1 MKKIFLLSLLLMTFV
16 VVSWAV
22 PRPMESI
29 TNYNVMLLHGAYG
42 HKNDD
47 GELQGF
53 EENSNLPQAYDAMNY
68 LGNANI
74 GRYVEKV
81 NEKKP
86 RLNQWL
92 RTRIFEEP
100 VYDSAYEAVHNSCVY
115 HWRAFS
121 LPPNSSIEN
130 AIELGNRTWNADGKF
145 GGRRALV
152 EEAQEVK
159 TWKVPDSLGQMVE
172 GQKALQIIRQN
183 PDLYR
188 QLASRYILIGHSM
201 GGVVA
206 REYTQNSDYY
216 HQDVDKIIT
225 LDSPHEGTGALE
237 MQLNLVKHGFNIS
250 ESVASTAVAWGLFAL
265 NTKYSFMS
273 KMVGLGAAIWA
284 TVHGLSNSIAP
295 FVIEKSLQDYT
306 DDDPLVKYVNPSDK
320 PKKGNISYL
329 REIAASENQPMFRL
343 MGGEKS
349 ITYSDPYKYVTTP
362 LGFLIPEGM
371 IHAVVNFISELDQS
385 DDFTSL
391 EAFTLASK
399 AATMG
404 FAASAAVHEQGTS
417 IVPKAS
423 SWADSTIS
431 LNGDKAD
438 VKRYRFDAAPIDDE
452 EGWRWVSTIT
462 SSAVFLCLAV
472 DVSLSWFE
480 GARMAANIALGVGS
494 VAAVTNIAVSLT
506 SEDLFTE
513 IEKSHNLPIDSVYAS
528 QNTWHT
534 DYSNTISPLAGSSV
548 NDTTIN
554 PLIME
559 DFLYERPFVNL
570 ALSDLHTLDSLQK
583 NSDESDDFRGLV
595 TLLKN
600 ASSAK
605 KASVRDSV
613 LNAASSLKTYRQQI
627 EEMLSDSCMNIN
639 SCLDSRL
646 SSFVSARV
654 ASLNRNCYYIGSRD
668 SVNCA
673 TGLFAKQDSLNS
685 TLWKQSASAL
695 TPLKFHSESDWS
707 KVGVKVDRWEKVPGL
722 KPDGTPDDTIVPI
735 RHVERY
741 EVPAIVVEDFIE
753 KYSFVVDDLMPHRLR
768 QIRMNFN
775 FQEEIAWEC
784 DISKPDTSST
794 ACTVYKRSG
803 GGTWIN
809 PIVIVDSVETDS
821 GKIERKITIDKV
833 PHPVKKNGQFD
844 FVATDF
850 YPNLLAIQKDNQ
862 NTVTISTVN
871 KIGLSNTQRFYYLF
885 KATDNMLQPSWPKRD
900 VVVNKIKGF
909 KAYASAIGCQGFT
922 VAGADDIILP
932 QFVLDSASPYTR
944 QGMDMSVDW
953 KIDMSRIGQADVDS
967 TGKVYDKSSAYFT
980 SKQRNSDP
988 QQGNY
993 LWKFFV
999 DINNIASPDDK
1010 DSSNTYEVPF
1020 RVDRTAPVFTLR
1032 AENDFVNPSNDPF
1045 VARFTWG
1052 DSATT
1057 PDIRAMRL
1065 TLEQMDANSAGHPFT
1080 QVAEFPAM
1088 SDVASPDFA
1097 IQWNDTTRRII
1108 EKKGDGF
1115 YRIKAYAVDYAVPDS
1130 AVFNKMDSLVTAI
1143 MMHPNRVKPSL
1154 WPTAAD
1160 SVNSTTVYD
1169 TFFVDTK
1176 APVMSDETLKGFSTG
1191 SSEYSKLS
1199 HPVRKSGYAYATED
1213 SLLEISYKVTEPLNG
1228 RDSVPVTIAWQFIHA
1243 EDTSKADRAG
1253 DSLWIKN
1260 GDAAH
1265 GSWTEK
1271 AGLRLSDGDY
1281 KIRAVVR
1288 DQARNEAFYNLS
1300 KNLRVDKTAPN
1311 IESLVS
1317 TQLVYPDSV
1326 KNYSAKIVVNE
1337 NSDIAL
1343 NRTGMHCHYHVG
1355 GCGKETSWKRITDKV
1370 LKNDSVTFKLDSLD
1384 GRRGKCYLEVACI
1397 DAAGNVSVK
1406 TDLFYIGERTPVIS
1420 SPRDSVDYNQLVA
1433 ISGIA
1438 PPVKLADS
1446 LNTIYRLR
1454 YASVD
1459 SRNSNGPLV
1468 WETSNIIV
1476 VSALRDSSHR
1486 NISKTSQSNDAVL
1499 GYLDRKVGKDSLLE
1513 GTFIIELGVCAGVN
1527 CIGGPDSLWKADTSY
1542 VFLGDGRDE
1551 FFGDSLNWHF
1561 VKNRDTLHVGTDSL
1575 EISLYRSGM
1584 FNSSYFLRV
1593 YAEDAKHVGMF
1604 DESVSKAWRNP
1615 YYGAPKDTVSDSSAV
1630 WFYELDGKYHLQWN
1644 GLGANDSLVVSYD
1657 SAGFGKICE
1666 SVDKGSYA
1674 KCTVRPVGLDLVSL
1688 SPFVGSYFE
1697 DFPELSPLST
1707 VNHEMLVTGKSG
1719 HIVMTA
1725 TEAFRLSR
1733 ANVYADTTLPKMHV
1747 YFGENDSDGFYWIA
1761 EGRVSSDTLNPLMMG
1776 WTVNPRA
1783 YGLTFVWNG
1792 APETGMY
1799 PATGKMKIYAEAT
1812 ENISSSPHVFLD
1824 SAEVVI
1830 QLPNVKIA
1838 LPQNL
1843 PDFILSK
1850 KDSALVCESAT
1861 TPKDSCE
1868 RTVLKLNAMIAKYG
1882 IKYRDAHVGIYVMNG
1897 STEVAEIQDPAT
1909 VIRANA
1915 NDSAYQVRWNGK
1927 GKQNMAQFTEGD
1939 YTLLVI
1945 ASPVDGSKADTAQ
1958 ASFHVKYAETM
1969 RDISPTDPKNL
1980 KDSVPAIFISEAKP
1994 DSANAGMYRYEPIAD
2009 YLVKA
2014 NASGW
2019 MFPDSSLVNGVP
2031 LVGEISGTQQ
2041 IYKYEPRHFSLALK
2055 RHRKEL
2061 PLVMVRYLNYR
2072 SLYVDCGKW
2081 YPVTRCEP
2089 YGRNQHGRIFV
2100 DTLYFSS
2107 EKRSIT
2113 MNEFKKANDTIDYY
2127 GFDHQ
2132 HFNDYFDIT
2141 VFTLSG
2147 WKNFLNEHPA
2157 YNKVPLDDISY
2168 DSVKQS
2174 PLQVWTL
2181 DKISNGRKIDF
2192 PSPYESFGHDCGPE
2206 YSFDEADVGCES
2218 DSTLDSVCVEGDA
2231 KYDMN
2236 ANLFR
2241 INVNPGD
2248 NGKYYS
2254 GYGEIN
2260 PTADFYDYTTI
2271 EFSVTYTIPNSYW
2284 DAPFG
2289 MDNLVNR
2296 TVRFDHTNTTI
2307 FGDGESGYWKALQEN
2322 SNAIIKLDVATGSYY
2337 DGNKWKY
2344 DRTYGLLTPF
2354 EVQYLPMY
2362 PASLLDGGLNTFL
2375 FADEDSLHMQSAR
2388 FDMQFFAPK
2397 DEHDYFKALA
2407 VNTSIDSSGCDTMLT
2422 NVGFMRSTSNGRKC
2436 VVSATSND
2444 SVVKQ
2449 TPFYS
2454 KGQFVEFY
2462 VGRNMAISRAK
2473 IDTSRNVDTI
2483 AYPATLNW
2491 RTQVTDSCLASGQ
2504 KWDFASNGS
2513 SACYKYYDLASR
2525 IHYYYGDFTDTVWT
2539 SNFVRDDGFI
2549 KNMVN
2554 TPAIATGKT
2563 LEQRFKDSLD
2573 ASKFGQK
2580 SIEISVVPS
2589 SRDYDKA
2596 NRRFFVKVD
2605 TVTKMLGNLASD
2617 HVVASVD
2624 SLRVNSAKVSVR
2636 DSELTLSTRK
2646 DTLYFRADSI
2656 AYDIVY
2662 RKSEDTDTTIKVPV
2676 RPNKAK
2682 LPMNNIL
2689 AADSH
2694 YINYNQWAKNVVL
2707 NSAILLQLDSSAHT
2721 HLKVSGEYPDSAD
2734 RYVEFRPA
2742 DSIKVKR
2749 PKELVEIR
2757 AYLKNGINYQ
2767 LAYLNGNAFYAVPNS
2782 MLEPRWKDS
2791 IKVDTRGW
2799 YRLGWFDVNKLQGN
2813 TQFML
2818 LWGDKDKTSYNFAK
2832 FDMIV
2837 GRPVDASD
2845 YKTVKSLFEEVSV
2858 TFPKNSV
2865 DTVKD
2870 VTVRTIDAKDY
2881 SFDVFNNLALK
2892 GPIVEVLPSMTFTD
2906 TAALPRIQ
2914 MKISREEMVAMRA
2927 TPQTVRLYKVD
2938 FTGKRFVPLQN
2949 ALYGFLNA
2957 DGSAVM
2963 DGTDTLKC
2971 DESNKMTKT
2980 DCAGNDSTWAYLL
2993 ISAETRTF
3001 SVFTAMASG
3010 IAETPSFS
3018 VTVLPEIAS
3027 TTNRTVR
3034 VDGISRFRL
3043 YVDDDSLWANRGD
3056 ATPPVELAF
3065 TADSNGFAQV
3075 TLPSRGKA
3083 IDTSYVFVVALGEP
3097 DIDGN
3102 MEELPAA
3109 PAVAR
3114 ALTVNTLFAC
3124 SVPSDSL
3131 WLGLDNGFVAYGA
3144 SCTHPGYG
3152 LVTLYRNGRVAAEVR
3167 GEIPDT
3173 IIYDGSKTSGEPRI
3187 GKIAKGIYESRY
3199 VGVSILGMDL
3209 QMAGP
3214 RVYTDSAR
3222 PVIRNF
3228 SVDDSSEVLDRI
3240 FTATADVYD
3249 SESGV
3254 ARVVVTPVFGG
3265 DTLRVMNV
3273 VPDSA
3278 GHVSASIRISRKQLA
3293 ECTGCYLSME
3303 MRVEDYGHNHVEQKY
3318 VSDEKLY
3325 PYPTELALWYPA
3337 REGGGNYA
3345 HEFLGTGHDL
3355 ELTNMK
3361 NAWLSDAGLYFGR
3374 AADFASGN
3382 GVVYFGSSTSYSF
3395 EARIKRG
3402 SGYSAWRRV
3411 LGFTGINGLNIELMQ
3426 RGGVLKLVEGS
3437 RSWDSERLPIG
3448 EKSWAHIVVTVDS
3461 THVKFYVDGIL
3472 KKPRDA
3478 GISQERELDGRF
3490 SMGKAGG
3497 ESSYLGNIADI
3508 RMYSRALSAAEVEE
3522 LSKPVTDA
3530 GEVSDIIVVAVKD
3543 MDAVSGFSN
3552 EFSCSV
3558 AGNKYLVSGDSAT
3571 LTMSVIVENAADY
3584 NVVLYTRSATVG
3596 DKPVLVGESNLLA
3609 GTAAVSNTWRAVT
3622 VSGVSVHLAA
3632 GTHTLT
3638 LKVPA
3643 GIQIGGIA
3651 LTTANIPASMIA
3663 WGVSSSDKVAGI
3675 ASEDT
3680 VRKVKSY
3687 LRYEGYPETSTLRPR
3702 IRLRNI
3708 SNEPVNGFSV
3718 RYYFRGEDAATAGVE
3733 RYWPNNVATFPAVHS
3748 ESANTGYVEWKFSE
3762 TIPVVG
3768 TIFNGD
3774 GPHFGL
3780 YNPRNVPWDA
3790 FDDPSFVD
3798 PNSGLVANTDGFY
3811 EDAGVIVL
3819 DSENN
3824 LIGGS
3829 CAEMEDPV
3837 SLETKAHVLAADV
3850 RGNNQASEIH
3860 FKVENTGN
3868 VALKNFDVRYY
3879 FFVEEGL
3886 APDYEMNDKSECS
3899 SASMESLGSGRWQVT
3914 VHCDKSLA
3922 AGKIWQN
3929 PVKVSLHLS
3938 GWTKLWN
3945 ALDDPSH
3952 DSLVATMRVARGI
3965 CLFDSTGYM
3974 VYGDAPVWSLPAP
3987 DEMAPDSVYNVDFG
4001 YQAPETIPITRTPE
4015 GLVLTI
4021 DKWMNVELGLVT
4033 ALGKPVKSI
4042 FNGSLAPGEQFIRVN
4057 WTGVDMNRTYLMLKV
4072 YGVIKSTKKLSLL

>member
-1 MKKIFLLSLLLMTFV
+1 M
-16 VVSWAV
+16 W
-22 PRPMESI
+22 
-29 TNYNVMLLHGAYG
+29 H
-42 HKNDD
+42 
-47 GELQGF
+47 
-53 EENSNLPQAYDAMNY
+53 LP
-68 LGNANI
+68 GT
-74 GRYVEKV
+74 
-81 NEKKP
+81 P
-86 RLNQWL
+86 
-92 RTRIFEEP
+92 
-100 VYDSAYEAVHNSCVY
+100 
-115 HWRAFS
+115 FS
-121 LPPNSSIEN
+121 
-130 AIELGNRTWNADGKF
+130 K
-145 GGRRALV
+145 RRAMI

-159 TWKVPDSLGQMVE
+159 AAVYDSIEKKYIYGQV
-172 GQKALQIIRQN
+172 ALDSMRKN

-201 GGVVA
+201 GGVVS
-206 REYTQNSDYY
+206 REWIQNSNYY
-216 HQDVDKIIT
+216 HGEVDKVIT
-225 LDSPHEGTGALE
+225 LDSPHEGTGALN
-237 MQLNLVKHGFNIS
+237 MQLDLANIEWS
-250 ESVASTAVAWGLFAL
+250 IGELATTSLAS
-265 NTKYSFMS
+265 
-273 KMVGLGAAIWA
+273 VGLLYAALYGPVSK
-284 TVHGLSNSIAP
+284 TVAISSVLWSMLGGFVNVVAP
-295 FVIEKSLQDYT
+295 AVILGNLQNYEKT
-306 DDDPLVKYVNPSDK
+306 DPLVEYVDPR
-320 PKKGNISYL
+320 KKGKGHIDYL
-329 REIAASENQPMFRL
+329 KGIEAHDSLPMFRL
-343 MGGEKS
+343 LGGDSS
-349 ITYSDPYKYVTTP
+349 ITFTDPYSDVTDIIGMFFVP
-362 LGFLIPEGM
+362 EMFVMGFSNLFSQLFADENEGFLNSFAM
-371 IHAVVNFISELDQS
+371 
-385 DDFTSL
+385 
-391 EAFTLASK
+391 ASK
-399 AATMG
+399 AGTLG
-404 FAASAAVHEQGTS
+404 ILSHVSARDQGTNLVS
-417 IVPKAS
+417 KS
-423 SWADSTIS
+423 SGWATGTKS
-431 LNGDKAD
+431 LNNPMVD
-438 VKRYRFDAAPIDDE
+438 VKRFRFNAAPESDDT
-452 EGWRWVSTIT
+452 GWRLFATTTEIVVLSCVAI
-462 SSAVFLCLAV
+462 
-472 DVSLSWFE
+472 DVALSWFP
-480 GARMAANIALGVGS
+480 AAAKAAN
-494 VAAVTNIAVSLT
+494 VAATFGSSVILFNMATSLLGENLIKEVS
-506 SEDLFTE
+506 D
-513 IEKSHNLPIDSVYAS
+513 SHNLPIWAS
-528 QNTWHT
+528 TLDELYVGNNSFTPIK
-534 DYSNTISPLAGSSV
+534 SGSSSY
-548 NDTTIN
+548 T
-554 PLIME
+554 PYLME
-559 DFLYERPFVNL
+559 DFLYEKPFVNL
-570 ALSDLHTLDSLQK
+570 ALNDLHTLYTLSKMDSA
-583 NSDESDDFRGLV
+583 DREES
-595 TLLKN
+595 T
-600 ASSAK
+600 
-605 KASVRDSV
+605 
-613 LNAASSLKTYRQQI
+613 
-627 EEMLSDSCMNIN
+627 
-639 SCLDSRL
+639 
-646 SSFVSARV
+646 
-654 ASLNRNCYYIGSRD
+654 LNRNCYYIGSRD

-685 TLWKQSASAL
+685 TLWMQGVSAL

-707 KVGVKVDRWEKVPGL
+707 KVGVKVDRWERVPGL
-722 KPDGTPDDTIVPI
+722 RPDGTPDDTIVPI

-784 DISKPDTSST
+784 DIKKDPQADD
-794 ACTVYKRSG
+794 ACNVYKRTG
-803 GGTWIN
+803 GGPW
-809 PIVIVDSVETDS
+809 DSVVVVDTVVQN
-821 GKIERKITIDKV
+821 GKKV
-833 PHPVKKNGQFD
+833 TKQRTLKTVKHPVLKNGQFD
-844 FVATDF
+844 FIPDD
-850 YPNLLAIQKDNQ
+850 YGYYNKLALQKDNQ

-909 KAYASAIGCQGFT
+909 KAYASAIGYQGFT

-1020 RVDRTAPVFTLR
+1020 RVDRTAPVFALR
-1032 AENDFVNPSNDPF
+1032 AENDFVNPNNDPF

-1052 DSATT
+1052 DTAAT

-1065 TLEQMDANSAGHPFT
+1065 TLEQMDANSAGRPFT

-1097 IQWNDTTRRII
+1097 IQWNDTTRRMI

-1143 MMHPNRVKPSL
+1143 MMHPSRVKPSL

-1199 HPVRKSGYAYATED
+1199 HPARKSGYAYATED
-1213 SLLEISYKVTEPLNG
+1213 SLLEISYKITEPLNG

-1243 EDTSKADRAG
+1243 EDTTKADRAG

-1265 GSWTEK
+1265 GSWTEM

-1317 TQLVYPDSV
+1317 TRLVYPDSV

-1420 SPRDSVDYNQLVA
+1420 SPKDSVDYNQLVA

-1446 LNTIYRLR
+1446 SNTIYRLR

-1459 SRNSNGPLV
+1459 SRNSNGSLV
-1468 WETSNIIV
+1468 WETSNIFV

-1513 GTFIIELGVCAGVN
+1513 GTFIIELGVCAGAY
-1527 CIGGPDSLWKADTSY
+1527 CIGGPDSLWKIDTSY
-1542 VFLGDGRDE
+1542 VFLGDERDE
-1551 FFGDSLNWHF
+1551 FFGDSLKWHF
-1561 VKNRDTLHVGTDSL
+1561 VKNQDTLHVGVDSL

-1657 SAGFGKICE
+1657 SAGFGKTCE
-1666 SVDKGSYA
+1666 SVNKGSYA
-1674 KCTVRPVGLDLVSL
+1674 KCTVRSIGFDLTSL
-1688 SPFVGSYFE
+1688 STFVSSYFE

-1733 ANVYADTTLPKMHV
+1733 ANAYTDTTLPKMHV
-1747 YFGENDSDGFYWIA
+1747 YFGENDSDGFYWIT

-1792 APETGMY
+1792 VPEMGVY

-1850 KDSALVCESAT
+1850 KDTALVCESAT

-1868 RTVLKLNAMIAKYG
+1868 KTMLKLNAMIAKYG

-1897 STEVAEIQDPAT
+1897 STEVAKLQDPAS

-2019 MFPDSSLVNGVP
+2019 MFPDSSLVNGIP
-2031 LVGEISGTQQ
+2031 LFGEISGTQQ
-2041 IYKYEPRHFSLALK
+2041 IYKYEPRRFSLALK

-2081 YPVTRCEP
+2081 NPITQCKP
-2089 YGRNQHGRIFV
+2089 YDRNQHGRIFV

-2147 WKNFLNEHPA
+2147 WKKFLNEHPA

-2181 DKISNGRKIDF
+2181 DKISNGRKINF

-2218 DSTLDSVCVEGDA
+2218 DSTLDSVCVEGDV

-2241 INVNPGD
+2241 INVNPGV

-2284 DAPFG
+2284 DAPLG

-2322 SNAIIKLDVATGSYY
+2322 SNTIIKLDVATGSYY

-2362 PASLLDGGLNTFL
+2362 PASLLEGGLNTFL
-2375 FADEDSLHMQSAR
+2375 FADEDPLHMQSAR

-2397 DEHDYFKALA
+2397 DEHDYFEVLA
-2407 VNTSIDSSGCDTMLT
+2407 VNSSIDSSDCDTMLT
-2422 NVGFMRSTSNGRKC
+2422 NVGFMRSTSIGRKC

-2454 KGQFVEFY
+2454 KGQSVEFY
-2462 VGRNMAISRAK
+2462 VGRIMAISRAK

-2539 SNFVRDDGFI
+2539 SNFVRGDGFI

-2589 SRDYDKA
+2589 SQDYDKA
-2596 NRRFFVKVD
+2596 KHQFFVKVD
-2605 TVTKMLGNLASD
+2605 TVSKMLGNLARD
-2617 HVVASVD
+2617 HVVASID
-2624 SLRVNSAKVSVR
+2624 SLRVDLAKVSVR
-2636 DSELTLSTRK
+2636 DSVLTLSTRK
-2646 DTLYFRADSI
+2646 DTLYVRADSI

-2662 RKSEDTDTTIKVPV
+2662 RKSEDTDTTVKVPV

-2689 AADSH
+2689 AADSL
-2694 YINYNQWAKNVVL
+2694 YINYSQWVKNVVL
-2707 NSAILLQLDSSAHT
+2707 NSAILLQLDSSDHT
-2721 HLKVSGEYPDSAD
+2721 HLKVSGSYPDSAD
-2734 RYVEFRPA
+2734 MYVEFRPA

-2791 IKVDTRGW
+2791 INVDTRGW

-2818 LWGDKDKTSYNFAK
+2818 LWGDENKTSYNFAK

-2865 DTVKD
+2865 DTAKD

-2881 SFDVFNNLALK
+2881 SFEVFNNLALK
-2892 GPIVEVLPSMTFTD
+2892 GPIIEILPHMTFAD
-2906 TAALPRIQ
+2906 SVRPRIQ
-2914 MKISREEMVAMRA
+2914 VKISYDEMKAMRA

-2938 FTGKRFVPLQN
+2938 TTGKRFVPLQN

-2957 DGSAVM
+2957 DGSAVVE
-2963 DGTDTLKC
+2963 GADTLKC
-2971 DESNKMTKT
+2971 DDRNKMTT
-2980 DCAGNDSTWAYLL
+2980 LRCAGDSFAWAYVF
-2993 ISAETRTF
+2993 ISAETQTF
-3001 SVFTAMASG
+3001 SVFTAMDSAF
-3010 IAETPSFS
+3010 AETPNFS

-3027 TTNRTVR
+3027 VKNRTVR
-3034 VDGISRFRL
+3034 VDGISRYRL

-3056 ATPPVELAF
+3056 ATPPALLSF

-3075 TLPSRGKA
+3075 TLPSRGKT

-3097 DIDGN
+3097 DANGN

-3109 PAVAR
+3109 PAEAR
-3114 ALTVNTLFAC
+3114 ALTVNTQFAC
-3124 SVPSDSL
+3124 LVPSDSL
-3131 WLGLDNGFVAYGA
+3131 WLGLDNGFMAYGA

-3187 GKIAKGIYESRY
+3187 GKIDKGVYESRY
-3199 VGVSILGMDL
+3199 VGVSILGLDI

-3222 PVIRNF
+3222 PLIRNF

-3240 FTATADVYD
+3240 FTVSAKVTD

-3254 ARVVVTPVFGG
+3254 ARIIMTPVFGD
-3265 DTLRVMNV
+3265 DTLRVINLL
-3273 VPDSA
+3273 PDST
-3278 GHVSASIRISRKQLA
+3278 GQVSASVRVSRKQLA
-3293 ECTGCYLSME
+3293 ECSGCNLALN
-3303 MRVEDYGHNHVEQKY
+3303 MRVEDYGHNHAEQKFT
-3318 VSDEKLY
+3318 SGKLY

-3374 AADFASGN
+3374 AADFAGGN
-3382 GVVYFGSSTSYSF
+3382 GTVYFGSSTSYSF

-3437 RSWDSERLPIG
+3437 RSWDSELLPIG

-3472 KKPRDA
+3472 KKSRDA

-3530 GEVSDIIVVAVKD
+3530 GEVSDVIVIAVKD

-3596 DKPVLVGESNLLA
+3596 DKPVFVGESNLLS

-3622 VSGVSVHLAA
+3622 ISNVSVHLAA

-3643 GIQIGGIA
+3643 GIQIGGAA
-3651 LTTANIPASMIA
+3651 LTTANIPSSMIA
-3663 WGVSSSDKVAGI
+3663 WGVSTSDKVTGI
-3675 ASEDT
+3675 VHADT
-3680 VRKVKSY
+3680 ARKVKSY

-3718 RYYFRGEDAATAGVE
+3718 RYYFRGEDASQASVD

-3748 ESANTGYVEWKFSE
+3748 ESANTGYVEWTFTE
-3762 TIPVVG
+3762 TIPVAG
-3768 TIFNGD
+3768 TVFGGD

-3780 YNPRNVPWDA
+3780 YNAGYTPWDVS
-3790 FDDPSFVD
+3790 DDPSFVD
-3798 PNSGLVANTDGFY
+3798 PNSGLVANIDGFY

-3819 DSENN
+3819 DRENN

-3837 SLETKAHVLAADV
+3837 SLETKVRVLAADM
-3850 RGNNQASEIH
+3850 RGDNQASEIH
-3860 FKVENTGN
+3860 FKVENSGN
-3868 VALKNFDVRYY
+3868 VVLKNFDVRYY
-3879 FFVEEGL
+3879 FFVEEGF
-3886 APDYEMNDKSECS
+3886 APDYEIYDKSECS
-3899 SASMESLGSGRWQVT
+3899 SASMENLGSGRWQVT

-3922 AGKIWQN
+3922 VGKVWQN
-3929 PVKVSLHLS
+3929 PVKVSLHLP
-3938 GWTKLWN
+3938 GWANMWN
-3945 ALDDPSH
+3945 ANDDPSH
-3952 DSLVATMRVARGI
+3952 DSLGTMMGIAHGI
-3965 CLFDSTGYM
+3965 CVFDSTGYM
-3974 VYGDAPVWSLPAP
+3974 IYGNAPVWALPAL
-3987 DEMAPDSVYNVDFG
+3987 DEVDPDSGYHVDFG
-4001 YQAPETIPITRTPE
+4001 YHAPGSIPVVRTPD
-4015 GLVLTI
+4015 GLVLTLNN
-4021 DKWMNVELGLVT
+4021 WTFLELSLVT
-4033 ALGKPVKSI
+4033 VLGKPVKSI
-4042 FNGSLAPGEQFIRVN
+4042 FNGTLAPGEQFVRVN
-4057 WTGVDMNRTYLMLKV
+4057 WTGIDMNRTYLMLKV
-4072 YGVIKSTKKLSLL
+4072 NGIIKSTKKLSLL

>member
-1 MKKIFLLSLLLMTFV
+1 MKTFLCV
-16 VVSWAV
+16 VVSVACFV
-22 PRPMESI
+22 FAAPRPMEALNRYNVILVHGAAPEEKGFESECNSDDIYDAYTMMSGHFDSPQSI
-29 TNYNVMLLHGAYG
+29 ASQLGGAAGMLGDYENEGEKKLTYWLDSAVFEDYQYRNGKIYMDSTNYRKSPYIYIQRSFANPAASPAH
-42 HKNDD
+42 
-47 GELQGF
+47 
-53 EENSNLPQAYDAMNY
+53 
-68 LGNANI
+68 NAHEI
-74 GRYVEKV
+74 G
-81 NEKKP
+81 
-86 RLNQWL
+86 
-92 RTRIFEEP
+92 
-100 VYDSAYEAVHNSCVY
+100 D
-115 HWRAFS
+115 
-121 LPPNSSIEN
+121 
-130 AIELGNRTWNADGKF
+130 RTWKGNDKCSV
-145 GGRRALV
+145 RRSLF
-152 EEAQEVK
+152 EEAQEVRA
-159 TWKVPDSLGQMVE
+159 E
-172 GQKALQIIRQN
+172 GQNKLQQLRTNGI
-183 PDLYR
+183 DEYR
-188 QLASRYILIGHSM
+188 TIPSRNILIAHSM
-201 GGVVA
+201 GGVA
-206 REYTQNSDYY
+206 SHEYVTDQSVYNN
-216 HQDVDKIIT
+216 DVDKMIA
-225 LDSPHEGTGALE
+225 LDSPHEGTGS
-237 MQLNLVKHGFNIS
+237 LNMLLDMRDYLRQYAEAQTQYMLLTILGMSYCAIAK
-250 ESVASTAVAWGLFAL
+250 EPYTATITLWLMAPTF
-265 NTKYSFMS
+265 
-273 KMVGLGAAIWA
+273 
-284 TVHGLSNSIAP
+284 GLSAVERI
-295 FVIEKSLQDYT
+295 VTLVVDKKKLQDDYGFKAEDSLT
-306 DDDPLVKYVNPSDK
+306 SYIEPGAPGISALIDRPFNENMPMIRLLGG
-320 PKKGNISYL
+320 KGGL
-329 REIAASENQPMFRL
+329 TF
-343 MGGEKS
+343 
-349 ITYSDPYKYVTTP
+349 SDPNK
-362 LGFLIPEGM
+362 GFRNFLNIFIPEG
-371 IHAVVNFISELDQS
+371 VS
-385 DDFTSL
+385 TSVMNVIEQL
-391 EAFTLASK
+391 EGDGS
-399 AATMG
+399 
-404 FAASAAVHEQGTS
+404 ASAIYTNMVTGLALGVLGGIALQDVGTTL
-417 IVPKAS
+417 VPEWS
-423 SWADSTIS
+423 SLADSTIAF
-431 LNGDKAD
+431 NDPNAD
-438 VKRYRFDAAPIDDE
+438 VKKFTYDAAMNANSKSATKKALRNVAEIT
-452 EGWRWVSTIT
+452 GVVSGII
-462 SSAVFLCLAV
+462 
-472 DVSLSWFE
+472 
-480 GARMAANIALGVGS
+480 AADIALS
-494 VAAVTNIAVSLT
+494 AFPIIQIATKAAIATAGAALLGF
-506 SEDLFTE
+506 DLAETG
-513 IEKSHNLPIDSVYAS
+513 IADLIDSHENAK
-528 QNTWHT
+528 TRRMLDT
-534 DYSNTISPLAGSSV
+534 LYSAKFSYSKVDGDNESGDIRL
-548 NDTTIN
+548 
-554 PLIME
+554 ME
-559 DFLYERPFVNL
+559 DFLYEKTFVNL
-570 ALSDLHTLDSLQK
+570 GLFVSDSTLRAVEPGCYYEADKANKQCEVGLYGTRDSIRVIDSVVAVGSVSKPVYNSVNDKGDSVFADTLHIYGSFETRNYS
-583 NSDESDDFRGLV
+583 DFR
-595 TLLKN
+595 K
-600 ASSAK
+600 S
-605 KASVRDSV
+605 
-613 LNAASSLKTYRQQI
+613 
-627 EEMLSDSCMNIN
+627 
-639 SCLDSRL
+639 
-646 SSFVSARV
+646 
-654 ASLNRNCYYIGSRD
+654 
-668 SVNCA
+668 
-673 TGLFAKQDSLNS
+673 
-685 TLWKQSASAL
+685 
-695 TPLKFHSESDWS
+695 PLRFKYESDWS
-707 KVGVKVDRWEKVPGL
+707 KMGVKIDRWEKVDGL
-722 KPDGTPDDTIVPI
+722 TPEGKDTSDYVPI

-741 EVPAIVVEDFIE
+741 EVPAIVVENFIE

-784 DISKPDTSST
+784 DIKKDPQADD
-794 ACTVYKRSG
+794 ACNVYKRTG
-803 GGTWIN
+803 GGQW
-809 PIVIVDSVETDS
+809 DSVVVVDTVMEN
-821 GKIERKITIDKV
+821 GKKV
-833 PHPVKKNGQFD
+833 AKQRTLKTVKHPVLKNGQFD
-844 FVATDF
+844 FNPDD
-850 YPNLLAIQKDNQ
+850 YGYYNKLALQKDNQ

-885 KATDNMLQPSWPKRD
+885 KATANMLQPSWPKRD
-900 VVVNKIKGF
+900 VVVNKIKCF
-909 KAYASAIGCQGFT
+909 KAYASAIGYQGFT

-1199 HPVRKSGYAYATED
+1199 HPARKSGYAYATED
-1213 SLLEISYKVTEPLNG
+1213 SLLEISYKITEPLNG

-1265 GSWTEK
+1265 GSWTEM

-1343 NRTGMHCHYHVG
+1343 NRTGMLCHYHVG

-1446 LNTIYRLR
+1446 SNTIYRLR

-1459 SRNSNGPLV
+1459 SRNSNGSLV
-1468 WETSNIIV
+1468 WETSNIFV

-1513 GTFIIELGVCAGVN
+1513 GTFIIELGVCAGED
-1527 CIGGPDSLWKADTSY
+1527 CISGPDSLWKVDTSY

-1644 GLGANDSLVVSYD
+1644 GLGANDSLVLSYD

-1674 KCTVRPVGLDLVSL
+1674 KCTVRPVGLDLTSL
-1688 SPFVGSYFE
+1688 SPFIGSYFE

-1747 YFGENDSDGFYWIA
+1747 YFGENDSDGFYWSA
-1761 EGRVSSDTLNPLMMG
+1761 EERVSSDTLNPLMMG

-1897 STEVAEIQDPAT
+1897 STEVAKLQDPAT

-1945 ASPVDGSKADTAQ
+1945 ASPVDGSKADTAR

-1969 RDISPTDPKNL
+1969 RDISPRDPKNL

-2019 MFPDSSLVNGVP
+2019 MFPDSSLVNGIP

-2041 IYKYEPRHFSLALK
+2041 IYKYEPRRFSLALK

-2061 PLVMVRYLNYR
+2061 KLVIMAKLDVATVYAECIDSGVYEDYDARIFYYTRKLSFDGFNRLQSFDIDKHIGHIGSGRGLSGKRNNFLTVYAFLENQIPDFSKKDGVESIPIDTNVVVPIWKKSFSLPMQSDDNRYSKDTIPHPCDKDTVGCVVVGDSTTCVYGPKDDVNNTNGYDPNKKLFNVSLNPVNGVFY
-2072 SLYVDCGKW
+2072 SDKGDVNNDCGW
-2081 YPVTRCEP
+2081 NDAA
-2089 YGRNQHGRIFV
+2089 RNERVKFNLSLEIP
-2100 DTLYFSS
+2100 DT
-2107 EKRSIT
+2107 
-2113 MNEFKKANDTIDYY
+2113 
-2127 GFDHQ
+2127 
-2132 HFNDYFDIT
+2132 
-2141 VFTLSG
+2141 
-2147 WKNFLNEHPA
+2147 A
-2157 YNKVPLDDISY
+2157 YWN
-2168 DSVKQS
+2168 
-2174 PLQVWTL
+2174 
-2181 DKISNGRKIDF
+2181 
-2192 PSPYESFGHDCGPE
+2192 
-2206 YSFDEADVGCES
+2206 
-2218 DSTLDSVCVEGDA
+2218 
-2231 KYDMN
+2231 
-2236 ANLFR
+2236 
-2241 INVNPGD
+2241 
-2248 NGKYYS
+2248 
-2254 GYGEIN
+2254 
-2260 PTADFYDYTTI
+2260 
-2271 EFSVTYTIPNSYW
+2271 
-2284 DAPFG
+2284 APFG

-2296 TVRFDHTNTTI
+2296 TVRFDHTNKTI
-2307 FGDGESGYWKALQEN
+2307 FGDGKNGYWKALQE
-2322 SNAIIKLDVATGSYY
+2322 SPNAKIKLDVATGSYY

-2375 FADEDSLHMQSAR
+2375 FADEDAQHMQSAR

-2397 DEHDYFKALA
+2397 DEHDYFKVLA
-2407 VNTSIDSSGCDTMLT
+2407 VNASIDSSGCDTMLT
-2422 NVGFMRSTSNGRKC
+2422 DVGFMRSISNGREC
-2436 VVSATSND
+2436 VASATSND
-2444 SVVKQ
+2444 SVIKQ
-2449 TPFYS
+2449 TPFYL
-2454 KGQFVEFY
+2454 KGAFVEFY

-2473 IDTSRNVDTI
+2473 IDTSHNVDSI

-2491 RTQVTDSCLASGQ
+2491 RTQVTDSCLASGPT
-2504 KWDFASNGS
+2504 WNFANNGS
-2513 SACYKYYDLASR
+2513 TACYKYYDLASR
-2525 IHYYYGDFTDTVWT
+2525 IHYYYGDYTDTVWT
-2539 SNFVRDDGFI
+2539 LNFVRSDGFI

-2589 SRDYDKA
+2589 SQDYDKA

-2870 VTVRTIDAKDY
+2870 VTVRTIDAKDC
-2881 SFDVFNNLALK
+2881 SFHQ
-2892 GPIVEVLPSMTFTD
+2892 I
-2906 TAALPRIQ
+2906 
-2914 MKISREEMVAMRA
+2914 
-2927 TPQTVRLYKVD
+2927 
-2938 FTGKRFVPLQN
+2938 
-2949 ALYGFLNA
+2949 
-2957 DGSAVM
+2957 
-2963 DGTDTLKC
+2963 
-2971 DESNKMTKT
+2971 
-2980 DCAGNDSTWAYLL
+2980 
-2993 ISAETRTF
+2993 
-3001 SVFTAMASG
+3001 
-3010 IAETPSFS
+3010 
-3018 VTVLPEIAS
+3018 
-3027 TTNRTVR
+3027 
-3034 VDGISRFRL
+3034 
-3043 YVDDDSLWANRGD
+3043 
-3056 ATPPVELAF
+3056 
-3065 TADSNGFAQV
+3065 
-3075 TLPSRGKA
+3075 
-3083 IDTSYVFVVALGEP
+3083 
-3097 DIDGN
+3097 
-3102 MEELPAA
+3102 
-3109 PAVAR
+3109 
-3114 ALTVNTLFAC
+3114 
-3124 SVPSDSL
+3124 
-3131 WLGLDNGFVAYGA
+3131 
-3144 SCTHPGYG
+3144 
-3152 LVTLYRNGRVAAEVR
+3152 
-3167 GEIPDT
+3167 
-3173 IIYDGSKTSGEPRI
+3173 
-3187 GKIAKGIYESRY
+3187 
-3199 VGVSILGMDL
+3199 
-3209 QMAGP
+3209 
-3214 RVYTDSAR
+3214 
-3222 PVIRNF
+3222 
-3228 SVDDSSEVLDRI
+3228 
-3240 FTATADVYD
+3240 
-3249 SESGV
+3249 
-3254 ARVVVTPVFGG
+3254 
-3265 DTLRVMNV
+3265 
-3273 VPDSA
+3273 
-3278 GHVSASIRISRKQLA
+3278 
-3293 ECTGCYLSME
+3293 
-3303 MRVEDYGHNHVEQKY
+3303 
-3318 VSDEKLY
+3318 
-3325 PYPTELALWYPA
+3325 
-3337 REGGGNYA
+3337 
-3345 HEFLGTGHDL
+3345 
-3355 ELTNMK
+3355 
-3361 NAWLSDAGLYFGR
+3361 
-3374 AADFASGN
+3374 
-3382 GVVYFGSSTSYSF
+3382 
-3395 EARIKRG
+3395 
-3402 SGYSAWRRV
+3402 
-3411 LGFTGINGLNIELMQ
+3411 
-3426 RGGVLKLVEGS
+3426 
-3437 RSWDSERLPIG
+3437 
-3448 EKSWAHIVVTVDS
+3448 
-3461 THVKFYVDGIL
+3461 
-3472 KKPRDA
+3472 
-3478 GISQERELDGRF
+3478 
-3490 SMGKAGG
+3490 
-3497 ESSYLGNIADI
+3497 
-3508 RMYSRALSAAEVEE
+3508 
-3522 LSKPVTDA
+3522 
-3530 GEVSDIIVVAVKD
+3530 
-3543 MDAVSGFSN
+3543 
-3552 EFSCSV
+3552 
-3558 AGNKYLVSGDSAT
+3558 
-3571 LTMSVIVENAADY
+3571 
-3584 NVVLYTRSATVG
+3584 
-3596 DKPVLVGESNLLA
+3596 
-3609 GTAAVSNTWRAVT
+3609 
-3622 VSGVSVHLAA
+3622 
-3632 GTHTLT
+3632 LT
-3638 LKVPA
+3638 LK
-3643 GIQIGGIA
+3643 
-3651 LTTANIPASMIA
+3651 
-3663 WGVSSSDKVAGI
+3663 
-3675 ASEDT
+3675 
-3680 VRKVKSY
+3680 Y
-3687 LRYEGYPETSTLRPR
+3687 
-3702 IRLRNI
+3702 
-3708 SNEPVNGFSV
+3708 
-3718 RYYFRGEDAATAGVE
+3718 
-3733 RYWPNNVATFPAVHS
+3733 
-3748 ESANTGYVEWKFSE
+3748 
-3762 TIPVVG
+3762 
-3768 TIFNGD
+3768 
-3774 GPHFGL
+3774 
-3780 YNPRNVPWDA
+3780 
-3790 FDDPSFVD
+3790 
-3798 PNSGLVANTDGFY
+3798 
-3811 EDAGVIVL
+3811 
-3819 DSENN
+3819 
-3824 LIGGS
+3824 
-3829 CAEMEDPV
+3829 
-3837 SLETKAHVLAADV
+3837 
-3850 RGNNQASEIH
+3850 
-3860 FKVENTGN
+3860 
-3868 VALKNFDVRYY
+3868 
-3879 FFVEEGL
+3879 
-3886 APDYEMNDKSECS
+3886 
-3899 SASMESLGSGRWQVT
+3899 
-3914 VHCDKSLA
+3914 
-3922 AGKIWQN
+3922 
-3929 PVKVSLHLS
+3929 
-3938 GWTKLWN
+3938 
-3945 ALDDPSH
+3945 
-3952 DSLVATMRVARGI
+3952 
-3965 CLFDSTGYM
+3965 
-3974 VYGDAPVWSLPAP
+3974 
-3987 DEMAPDSVYNVDFG
+3987 
-4001 YQAPETIPITRTPE
+4001 
-4015 GLVLTI
+4015 
-4021 DKWMNVELGLVT
+4021 
-4033 ALGKPVKSI
+4033 
-4042 FNGSLAPGEQFIRVN
+4042 
-4057 WTGVDMNRTYLMLKV
+4057 
-4072 YGVIKSTKKLSLL
+4072 